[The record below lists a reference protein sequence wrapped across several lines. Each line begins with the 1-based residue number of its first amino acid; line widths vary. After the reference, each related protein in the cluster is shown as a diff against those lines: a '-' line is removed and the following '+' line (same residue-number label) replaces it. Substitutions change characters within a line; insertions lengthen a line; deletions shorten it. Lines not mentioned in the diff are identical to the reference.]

1 MKKILIVHTEYTQT
15 GGEDIA
21 VRQEISFL
29 ADKYQI
35 EVLLFQNSL
44 NLTFKDIKAFMI
56 NTNKDSLDKFKEKII
71 NFDPDCIYIHN
82 LWFKGSLGIL
92 KFALKRKLNVVLKL
106 HNFRYDCTRSF
117 FSRKHLKSSNVCNAC
132 GMSKNETGIINK
144 YYRDSLAKSIL
155 VNNFGRTYFRL
166 LKNNNLKL
174 ITMTDHHKKHLQS
187 LGMKEKNVF
196 VQPNPISS
204 VNGEPKK
211 QNKKLNQIVYAG
223 RISYEKGLQELVDTW
238 IAIEKNDTKLIIIGE
253 GPLFPSL
260 KEKVKNLDSIE
271 LTGSMENKKVLKI
284 IEKSKA
290 VVTATKLYEGQPTL
304 LCEAS
309 QLSVPSIFPDSGGIK
324 DFFPEN
330 SKFMFEQFNYQDMK
344 KKLEEVTN
352 SKFLDTEGERNN
364 KFIRHYLD
372 NERLLN
378 SFEEILETKI

>member
-29 ADKYQI
+29 ADKYEI
-35 EVLLFQNSL
+35 EVLFFQNSL
-44 NLTFKDIKAFMI
+44 NLSFIDIKAFI
-56 NTNKDSLDKFKEKII
+56 LNNNKDSLDKFKKKLT
-71 NFDPDCIYIHN
+71 NFNPDYIYIHN

-106 HNFRYDCTRSF
+106 HNFRYDCTKSF
-117 FSRKHLKSSNVCNAC
+117 FSRKHLKSSSFCKAC
-132 GMSKNETGIINK
+132 GLSKNETGIINK
-144 YYRDSLAKSIL
+144 YYRESLGKSIL
-155 VNNFGRTYFRL
+155 VNKFGRKYFRL
-166 LKNNNLKL
+166 LKDNNLKL
-174 ITMTDHHKKHLQS
+174 ITMTEHHKKHLQS
-187 LGMKEKNVF
+187 LGMNEKNIF
-196 VQPNPISS
+196 VQPNPILS
-204 VNGEPKK
+204 VNGAPKK
-211 QNKKLNQIVYAG
+211 QNKIINQIVYAG
-223 RISYEKGLQELVDTW
+223 RISYEKGLQELIDTW
-238 IAIEKNDTKLIIIGE
+238 ITIEKNDTKLIIIGE

-260 KEKVKNLDSIE
+260 KEKVKNSDSIE
-271 LTGSMENKKVLKI
+271 LLGSIENEKVLKI

-290 VVTATKLYEGQPTL
+290 VVTATNLYEVQPTL

-324 DFFPEN
+324 DFFPDN

-352 SKFLDTEGERNN
+352 SKFLGTEGERNN
-364 KFIRHYLD
+364 KFIRHYLN

-378 SFEEILETKI
+378 SFEEVLETEI